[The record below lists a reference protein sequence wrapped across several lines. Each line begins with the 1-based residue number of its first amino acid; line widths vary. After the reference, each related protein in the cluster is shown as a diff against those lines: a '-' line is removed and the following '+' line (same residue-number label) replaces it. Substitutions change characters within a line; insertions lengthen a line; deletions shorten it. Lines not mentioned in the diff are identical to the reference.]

1 MQSCWC
7 EDEKELLRGRISD
20 CASGMQCCCL
30 EILFFCIFWTRTK
43 LQHLCTQIRFHVK
56 NSPFYFRFHMFIQKN
71 GMFTSTVSHNIR
83 LLPSVNEVAGRLCF
97 QSCLSVILSYHT
109 TYPALVPPCSTLAP
123 APQRYVQTCSTWTS
137 LQNAP
142 LHVQTCSFWS
152 TYGWQT
158 GSWYPTGMLSCMN
171 WLYVWSLCD
180 SQYHFGKVSCEMG
193 S

>member
-7 EDEKELLRGRISD
+7 EDEKELFRGRISD

-83 LLPSVNEVAGRLCF
+83 LLPSVNEVGGKVMF
-97 QSCLSVILSYHT
+97 SVMSVCHSVLPYNIPSSGPSLQHPSPSPPKICSNLFNLDLT
-109 TYPALVPPCSTLAP
+109 AECPA
-123 APQRYVQTCSTWTS
+123 TCSN
-137 LQNAP
+137 LFI
-142 LHVQTCSFWS
+142 LKHI
-152 TYGWQT
+152 
-158 GSWYPTGMLSCMN
+158 
-171 WLYVWSLCD
+171 WLTNR
-180 SQYHFGKVSCEMG
+180 
-193 S
+193 